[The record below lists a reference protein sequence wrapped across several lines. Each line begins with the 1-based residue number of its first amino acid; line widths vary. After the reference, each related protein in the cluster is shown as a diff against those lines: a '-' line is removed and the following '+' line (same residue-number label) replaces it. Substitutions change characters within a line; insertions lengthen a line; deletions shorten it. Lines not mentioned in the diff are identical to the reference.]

1 MIKFLISEETALFCK
16 FQMID
21 RTAGMHPR
29 MIRRVIFSL
38 HCHRVTQKCLLHRQF
53 IQNLRFSS
61 QLSKNM
67 SSKIGA
73 VSTKNAPAA
82 LSVYSQA
89 IIANGFVYCSG
100 TQFTISALTLRPNS
114 RGCYWRAY

>member
-1 MIKFLISEETALFCK
+1 MIKFLISEGTALFCK

-21 RTAGMHPR
+21 RAAAGRKLHPR
-29 MIRRVIFSL
+29 MIRRVIIFSL

-53 IQNLRFSS
+53 IQNLPISS

-67 SSKIGA
+67 SSKISA

-89 IIANGFVYCSG
+89 IVANGFVYCSG
-100 TQFTISALTLRPNS
+100 T
-114 RGCYWRAY
+114 